1 MGLNPRMLSKEVLA
15 SAGIHKLASGRV
27 RRKLKPA
34 LDGYVMF
41 HLVGEPPTA
50 THHDKT
56 IAFRAGRQCLVDS
69 PKLQLARRWY
79 LDRIPERSELVPL
92 NPRFGIVARFEFRW
106 SLPLDTNKWP
116 ALATYGGYRH
126 EKPDLDNLKKVV
138 LDVLGERGWVVDD
151 SHVTKDGGSEKR
163 WCHPHEKPGVKIYLR
178 SLARHDDSGAT
189 ILPAPGEPAGTLHPA
204 PWVIAADVAACHKSQ
219 NNPLHCFNG
228 APEAVLTG
236 RGGALRVELK
246 HTGNGHASGPG
257 LASTGRST
265 ARAAKGRGK

>member
-1 MGLNPRMLSKEVLA
+1 MGMNPRTLSKEVLA
-15 SAGIHKLASGRV
+15 SAGVHKLASGRV
-27 RRKLKPA
+27 RRKLMPA

-41 HLVGEPPTA
+41 QLVGEPPTA

-56 IAFRAGRQCLVDS
+56 ITFRAGRQCLADS

-92 NPRFGIVARFEFRW
+92 NPRYGVVARFEFRW
-106 SLPLDTNKWP
+106 SLPLDTNKWRP
-116 ALATYGGYRH
+116 LATYGGYRH

-138 LDVLGERGWVVDD
+138 LDVLGERGWLVDD
-151 SHVTKDGGSEKR
+151 SHVVKDGGSEKR
-163 WCHPHEKPGVKIYLR
+163 WCHPHEKPGVKIFLR

-189 ILPAPGEPAGTLHPA
+189 IQLAPGEAAGVLHPA
-204 PWVIAADVAACHKSQ
+204 PWVMANDRLACELSRKD
-219 NNPLHCFNG
+219 PLQCFTG
-228 APEAVLTG
+228 APEAVLT
-236 RGGALRVELK
+236 RGGEGLAVELR
-246 HTGNGHASGPG
+246 HTGNGHANGPG